1 MPSKDRP
8 AAAIRVVH
16 IAALIV
22 QHEPSS
28 DELMALVDIS
38 YAQLKRY
45 ISALR
50 TIGCVIR
57 YVRMRDGSQYMTM
70 DDTGVF
76 DRQKLLETGPR
87 WPPGS
92 RWRATPETRAN
103 APRTA

>member
-1 MPSKDRP
+1 MDGAPDRHQITWEISISSMSWVIFGESNCKTDP
-8 AAAIRVVH
+8 L
-16 IAALIV
+16 ALAR
-22 QHEPSS
+22 HEPSS
-28 DELMALVDIS
+28 NELMALVGIS

-76 DRQKLLETGPR
+76 DRQKLLETGR
-87 WPPGS
+87 M
-92 RWRATPETRAN
+92 
-103 APRTA
+103 

>member
-1 MPSKDRP
+1 
-8 AAAIRVVH
+8 
-16 IAALIV
+16 
-22 QHEPSS
+22 
-28 DELMALVDIS
+28 MALVGIS

-76 DRQKLLETGPR
+76 DRQKLLETGR
-87 WPPGS
+87 M
-92 RWRATPETRAN
+92 
-103 APRTA
+103 